1 MSDKML
7 LEGQIRSADR
17 GLSIVELLIV
27 IVIISIVGSIALMQT
42 GTPNRQLKRQNVAR
56 ELKVAL
62 ERARFDSVK
71 RRATSNVTATDDER
85 ARVIIT
91 ADSYTLVTDNNRNGE
106 VITGANAIESG
117 DGISISLAGQD
128 IVIAGNG
135 IVLPVTVLF
144 NQRGEATMGGG
155 GTNPIFYV
163 CNIDCSIPTANN
175 ANLVLVTPTG
185 TVNLLAGNASPPS
198 FANANVTT
206 VPTTTGVSNTVALP

>member
-1 MSDKML
+1 ML

-27 IVIISIVGSIALMQT
+27 IVIISIVGGIALMQT

-71 RRATSNVTATDDER
+71 RRATSAAAVTDDTR

-91 ADSYTLVTDNNRNGE
+91 ANSYTLVTDNNRNGDL
-106 VITGANAIESG
+106 VNDDGTMEST
-117 DGISISLAGQD
+117 DASTISLAGQD

-144 NQRGEATMGGG
+144 NQRGEAMMGGG

-163 CNIDCSIPTANN
+163 CNVDCSSPTANN
-175 ANLVLVTPTG
+175 ANLLLVTPTG

-206 VPTTTGVSNTVALP
+206 VPVATGVSNTVALP